1 MRDFSSSRDRG
12 ATLQMQCSG
21 SQCGGFS
28 YCGARAP
35 GRMGF
40 SSCRVWAQNLWL
52 TGLVAPWQMGSSQT
66 KDQTLIPCISRWIL
80 NHWAT
85 REVVC
90 VCVCVCVKER
100 ERESKSESDGRKK

>member
-52 TGLVAPWQMGSSQT
+52 TGLVAPWHMGSSQT

-85 REVVC
+85 REVRC